1 MTKTIAFCTD
11 AKIFQQNRILDE
23 KIVADYPGALWVTKL
38 AGFAKVRGI
47 EVVTGDIAISNICAK
62 NWKPSDIMVIQEESS
77 SHGFE
82 LIRLGA
88 FPFVLYCAESPLY
101 ARNFYTPLPRIS
113 ALFQNRIL
121 FRGSFERASSDGM
134 NHVLHFPSFS
144 LESEEGTVSWSQ
156 RKFLVMVA
164 ANKYWKIKRAIHRQL
179 LAWIRD
185 TVMGRKSY
193 ITPETIDQQLHDRRL
208 ALIEYFGR
216 EGSLD
221 LFGSNWGDISN
232 LPKRWK
238 GRLQEII
245 DDLKPEVCPN
255 KQKVIAN
262 YKFAICFENMSYP
275 GYVTEKII
283 DCFRAGVIPVYLGA
297 PDISDFVPKE
307 AFIDLRGFGDLDGL
321 HGHLSSITEDIASEM
336 IDAGR
341 SFLMSKSGMNY
352 SYEIFAKNVI
362 NMIREYQ

>member
-1 MTKTIAFCTD
+1 MSTVIAFCTD
-11 AKIFQQNRILDE
+11 AVVFHENRILDE
-23 KIVADYPGALWVTKL
+23 DIERDYPGALWVTRL
-38 AGFAKVRGI
+38 ARFAKELDI
-47 EVVTGDIAISNICAK
+47 EVITGDIAISNIRAK
-62 NWKPSDIMVIQEESS
+62 NWKPSDILVIQEENS

-101 ARNFYTPLPRIS
+101 ARNFYAHLPRIS

-121 FRGSFERASSDGM
+121 FRGSFERTSSEGM

-144 LESEEGTVSWSQ
+144 LESEDSTVPWSK
-156 RKFLVMVA
+156 RKFLVMVV
-164 ANKYWKIKRAIHRQL
+164 ANKYWKIRRAIHRQL

-185 TVMGRKSY
+185 TILGHRSY

-221 LFGSNWGDISN
+221 LFGANWGDISN
-232 LPKRWK
+232 LPKRWRQ
-238 GRLQEII
+238 RLQEII
-245 DDLKPEVCPN
+245 DNLKPDVCSN

-262 YKFAICFENMSYP
+262 YKFSICFENMSYP

-307 AFIDLRGFGDLDGL
+307 AFIDLRKFGDLDGL
-321 HGHLSSITEDIASEM
+321 HDHLSGITEDIASKM
-336 IDAGR
+336 IYAGR
-341 SFLMSKSGMNY
+341 SFLMSKNGMDY

-362 NMIREYQ
+362 NMIREHQ